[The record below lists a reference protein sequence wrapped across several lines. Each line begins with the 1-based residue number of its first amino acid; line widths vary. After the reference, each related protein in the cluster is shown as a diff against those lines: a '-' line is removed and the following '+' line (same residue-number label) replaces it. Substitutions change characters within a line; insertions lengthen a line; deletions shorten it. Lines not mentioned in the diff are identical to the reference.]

1 MKKLTDLLIIG
12 FGILLIAVILF
23 YVLLPAGTSRSAQAA
38 GVGGGM
44 SIQTVATATPCAIQ
58 VGSNVQ
64 VVYPG
69 TINVRLSP
77 GYSNK
82 TESDLLCGGTRTG
95 EQFTVVDGP
104 QVADNLIWW
113 KVSNARC
120 TGWVAE
126 RTQQGVLILQD
137 P

>member
-1 MKKLTDLLIIG
+1 MKRLTDSLIVG
-12 FGILLIAVILF
+12 FGVVLIAVILF
-23 YVLLPAGTSRSAQAA
+23 YVLLPAGSSSMEASSSSGSVGIQVVGTS
-38 GVGGGM
+38 
-44 SIQTVATATPCAIQ
+44 TPCAIR
-58 VGSNVQ
+58 VGGNVQ

-69 TINVRLSP
+69 SINVRLSP
-77 GYSNK
+77 GYTNK
-82 TESDLLCGGTRTG
+82 TEADLLCGGTRTG

-104 QVADNLIWW
+104 QVADNLTWW

-126 RTQQGVLILQD
+126 RTQQGVLILRD